1 LRKVE
6 VIVAETRAKRQKITE
21 SNDMVKTLKAGTL
34 SVATAFPNP
43 PWDVYDSKTGATG
56 GFDVELASAICEQ
69 MNLTYQQVQYKGENF
84 NNIFDGLTNGSY
96 DAVISGT
103 TITPERSQVVLFS
116 KPYLE
121 FSQTIAVNRQK
132 APKVSWI
139 TDFQGLV
146 AGIQKGNTSDY
157 VAKRLLEKGILS
169 DIKYYSYHQ
178 IDALIEDLRTG
189 KIDLTIKLFP
199 VLSWLIKDKP
209 ELSLVMEV
217 PTHEKIAIAYAKDNQ
232 ALCDAVEKA
241 IDALKRNG
249 TFAALQRKWFPQSL
263 LHWQVDVRE

>member
-1 LRKVE
+1 M
-6 VIVAETRAKRQKITE
+6 A
-21 SNDMVKTLKAGTL
+21 MTLKAGTL

-43 PWDVYDSKTGATG
+43 PWEVYDSKTGATG
-56 GFDVELASAICEQ
+56 GFDVELATAICEQ
-69 MNLTYQQVQYKGENF
+69 MNLSYQQIQYKGENF
-84 NNIFDGLTNGSY
+84 NNIFDGLANRSY
-96 DAVISGT
+96 DVVISGT
-103 TITPERSQVVLFS
+103 TITPERSQVALFS

-121 FSQTIAVNRQK
+121 FSQTIAVNRHK
-132 APKVSWI
+132 VPKVSWI

-232 ALCDAVEKA
+232 ALCDAVENA
-241 IDALKRNG
+241 VDALKRKG
-249 TFAALQRKWFPQSL
+249 TFAALQRKWFPHSL
-263 LHWQVDVRE
+263 LHWQVDVQE

>member
-1 LRKVE
+1 M
-6 VIVAETRAKRQKITE
+6 A
-21 SNDMVKTLKAGTL
+21 MTLKTGTL

-43 PWDVYDSKTGATG
+43 PWDVYNSKTGETG
-56 GFDVELASAICEQ
+56 GFDIELISAVSEQ
-69 MNLTYQQVQYKGENF
+69 MNLTLQKIQYKGENF
-84 NNIFDGLTNGSY
+84 NNIFDGLSNRSY
-96 DAVISGT
+96 DVVISGT
-103 TITPERSQVVLFS
+103 TITPERSQVALFS

-121 FSQTIAVNRQK
+121 FSQTIAVNCQK

-146 AGIQKGNTSDY
+146 AGIQRGNTSDY
-157 VAKRLLEKGILS
+157 VAKRLLERGILS

-209 ELSLVMEV
+209 ELALVMEV
-217 PTHEKIAIAYAKDNQ
+217 PTHERIAIAYAKDNQ
-232 ALCDAVEKA
+232 ALCDAVENA
-241 IDALKRNG
+241 MDALKKNG
-249 TFAALQRKWFPQSL
+249 TFAALQKKWFPQSL
-263 LHWQVDVRE
+263 LHWLVDVQE

>member
-1 LRKVE
+1 LPGIARHKE
-6 VIVAETRAKRQKITE
+6 PKITE
-21 SNDMVKTLKAGTL
+21 GNDMTMTLKAGTL
-34 SVATAFPNP
+34 SIATAFPNP
-43 PWDVYDSKTGATG
+43 PWEVYDSKTGATG
-56 GFDVELASAICEQ
+56 GFDVELASAICGQMKLAYEQ
-69 MNLTYQQVQYKGENF
+69 IQYKGENF
-84 NNIFDGLTNGSY
+84 NNIFDGLANRSY

-103 TITPERSQVVLFS
+103 TITPERSQIALFS

-132 APKVSWI
+132 VPKVSWI

-146 AGIQKGNTSDY
+146 AGIQRGNTSDY
-157 VAKRLLEKGILS
+157 VAKRLLEKGILA

-217 PTHEKIAIAYAKDNQ
+217 PTHEKIAVAYAKDNQ
-232 ALCDAVEKA
+232 ALCDAAENA
-241 IDALKRNG
+241 IDALKKNG
-249 TFAALQRKWFPQSL
+249 TFAALQRKWFPHSL
-263 LHWQVDVRE
+263 LHWQVDVQE